1 MFENEGTEIESTQSD
16 VSEESSSGTQTDT
29 QAEATKQAAPQAQEV
44 PFHEHPR
51 WKEVMEERNA
61 EKQRAASLEQQL
73 QQMQRQ
79 LQESSKPKSDKPDFN
94 TVRTKMGERL
104 KGIDP
109 EFQEYMSLLEEQAL
123 NANKALDTFRE
134 ERHVES
140 LKSKFE
146 DLSAK
151 SSLSPAIK
159 QLYFAHMDA
168 EYRAGRLSSVDALE
182 KTFSTIHSGYA
193 KEQEALKRAAIEE
206 YTKAKKADASKPS
219 TQPKGKSPQVGK
231 VDTSKMSPEQAKQA
245 MNKHIVSL
253 LREGREV

>member
-16 VSEESSSGTQTDT
+16 VTEETSSESQPEA
-29 QAEATKQAAPQAQEV
+29 QAEGKQAAPQEQNV

-61 EKQRAASLEQQL
+61 EKQRSQALEQQL

-79 LQESSKPKSDKPDFN
+79 LQESSRPKSDKPDFN
-94 TVRTKMGERL
+94 AVRTKMGERL

-109 EFQEYMSLLEEQAL
+109 EFQEYMSLLEQQTIEAREES
-123 NANKALDTFRE
+123 KAMRE
-134 ERHVES
+134 ERLVEN

-168 EYRAGRLSSVDALE
+168 EYRAGRLNDPSSLE
-182 KTFSTIHSGYA
+182 KAFNAVHSGFA

-206 YTKAKKADASKPS
+206 YTKAKQKDASKP
-219 TQPKGKSPQVGK
+219 TAQPKGKTPQVGK
-231 VDTSKMSPEQAKQA
+231 VDVSKMTPEQARQA

-253 LREGREV
+253 LREGRDV